1 MTSSTRQLT
10 QMALFMTLAVVV
22 PILFHAF
29 GLGAV
34 FLPMFLPI
42 LISGF
47 FLTPPAAFLVG
58 ALSPWLSALITGMPP
73 LIPMAPL
80 MSIEGAALAVLAS
93 WLFHKYHWGIFFS
106 VLIAVFVE
114 RGILALAIWGIQP
127 IFGPIGKGMTVAAL
141 TMSLPGIAMQLVL
154 VPLIVI
160 WLKRVQR

>member
-10 QMALFMTLAVVV
+10 QVALFMTLAVVV

-29 GLGAV
+29 GLGAI

-47 FLTPPAAFLVG
+47 FLNPLAAFMVG

-80 MSIEGAALAVLAS
+80 MSIEGAALALVAS
-93 WLFHKYHWGIFFS
+93 WLFHYGRWGIFPS
-106 VLIAVFVE
+106 VLIAVLVE
-114 RGILALAIWGIQP
+114 RGILALAIWGVQP
-127 IFGPIGKGMTVAAL
+127 LFGPIGKGMTVAAL
-141 TMSLPGIAMQLVL
+141 TMGLPGIAMQLIL
-154 VPLIVI
+154 VPLIVL